1 MEKSDRFSS
10 RASRVPRSRPEAR
23 VARSFTFA
31 AVLVMIMGDGYAG
44 APRPSGSL
52 VPTRSEVIA
61 TQGMAATSH
70 PLVSQVALDILK
82 RGGTAVDAAI
92 AANAT
97 MGLMEPTG
105 NGVGGDLFAIVWDAK
120 TQKLYGLNGSG
131 RSPKSLSLKTL
142 RAELKKLN
150 SSTIPPTGPLPV
162 SVPGTVDGW
171 FELHGKFG
179 KLPMKELL
187 QPAISYARN
196 GFPVTEVIA
205 EGWER
210 NARVLSK
217 YPGFAETYMPK
228 GRAPAK
234 GEVFR
239 NPLLANTLS
248 AIADGGRDAFY
259 KGDIA
264 RRIETYMR
272 DNGGY
277 LTAADLAAHH
287 SEWVE
292 PVSTNYRGYDVWEL
306 PPNTQGV
313 AALQMLNLLEA
324 YDLKSM
330 GFGSADYLHV
340 FIEAKKLAFEDRARF
355 YADPEF
361 AKIPLKGLLSKD
373 YAAKR
378 RALIKPDR
386 AALEYPAD
394 PKALDQSDTIYMT
407 VADSAGNMV
416 SLIQSN
422 YRGMGSGMTPTGC
435 GFILQDRGELFS
447 LEDGHA
453 NVYAPGKR
461 PFHTIIPAFVSRDGK
476 PWLSFGVMG
485 GGMQPQG
492 HVQILVNLI
501 DFGMNLQEA
510 GDAPRARHEGS
521 SEPTDEIMKNGG
533 EVVLEAG
540 FAPAVVKALEAR
552 GHKVTVDN
560 DGGFGGYQAIKRNDE
575 GVYFGASESRKDG
588 AAQGY

>member
-1 MEKSDRFSS
+1 
-10 RASRVPRSRPEAR
+10 
-23 VARSFTFA
+23 
-31 AVLVMIMGDGYAG
+31 
-44 APRPSGSL
+44 
-52 VPTRSEVIA
+52 
-61 TQGMAATSH
+61 MAATSH
-70 PLVSQVALDILK
+70 PLVSQIALDVLK

-92 AANAT
+92 AANAA

-120 TQKLYGLNGSG
+120 TKKLHGLNASG
-131 RSPKSLSLKTL
+131 RSPKSLSFEKLE
-142 RAELKKLN
+142 AELARLN
-150 SSTIPPTGPLPV
+150 LKAIPPRGPLPV

-179 KLPMKELL
+179 RIPMKELL
-187 QPAISYARN
+187 QPAIDYARN

-205 EGWER
+205 EGWAR
-210 NARVLSK
+210 NAQLLK
-217 YPGFAETYMPK
+217 QYPNFAETFMPK
-228 GRAPAK
+228 GRAPTK

-239 NPLLANTLS
+239 NPLLANTLT

-264 RRIETYMR
+264 LRIEKYLR
-272 DNGGY
+272 ANGGY
-277 LTAADLAAHH
+277 LTAADFAAHA

-292 PVSTNYRGYDVWEL
+292 PASTNYRGYDVWEL

-313 AALQMLNLLEA
+313 AALQMLNILEG

-330 GFGSADYLHV
+330 GYGSAEYLHLFV
-340 FIEAKKLAFEDRARF
+340 EAKKLAFEDRARY
-355 YADPEF
+355 YADPSF
-361 AKIPLKGLLSKD
+361 ANIPLKTLVSKE

-378 RALIKPDR
+378 RSLIAPK
-386 AALEYPAD
+386 AALAYAPD
-394 PKALDQSDTIYMT
+394 PGVLEQGDTIYMS
-407 VADSAGNMV
+407 VADAAGNMV

-422 YRGMGSGMTPTGC
+422 YRGMGSGMTPDGC

-447 LEDGHA
+447 LTPGHA

-461 PFHTIIPAFVSRDGK
+461 PFHTIIPAFVTKEGR

-485 GGMQPQG
+485 GAMQPQG
-492 HVQILVNLI
+492 HAQILVNLI

-510 GDAPRARHEGS
+510 GDVPRVRHDGS
-521 SEPTDEIMKNGG
+521 SEPTGERMTDGG
-533 EVVLEAG
+533 EIVLEVG
-540 FAPAVVKALEAR
+540 HSPAVVKALEAR
-552 GHKVTVDN
+552 GHKVKVTN
-560 DGGFGGYQAIKRNDE
+560 DGDFGGYQAILRNAE